1 MEKLRAYFL
10 KAHQVVITEKA
21 AARLAETVRNMKAVE
36 PWLLLSVTGSDAA
49 ALLPRRVDATVAELR
64 DVLAGRRVA

>member
-1 MEKLRAYFL
+1 MDRLRAYFL

-36 PWLLLSVTGSDAA
+36 PWLLLSVTGSDSE
-49 ALLPRRVDATVAELR
+49 ALLPRRVDATVSELR